1 MPKSRHRQRP
11 PQPTGPQTERAV
23 LVAVAPKKA
32 GEPLWGLN
40 DTLDE
45 LRYLTRSAG
54 AEVIAAV
61 AQRADRITP
70 TYLGKGKL
78 AELQELLADHR
89 PDVVICDDE
98 LTPTQQRNLET
109 ALQVKVLDRTAL
121 ILDVFGRHARTREG
135 QLQVELAQHQYLL
148 PRLVGQWSHLERLGG
163 GIGTRG
169 PGETQLE
176 TDRRLIRRRIQKITA
191 ELENVRQRRSQYLA
205 RRRRSDTPMVT
216 LVGYTNAGKSTLF
229 NALCHADVPAEN
241 RLFNTLDPVTR
252 RLRLPD
258 GGDLLLSD
266 TVGFI
271 QKLSPTVVAAF
282 RATLEELHE
291 ADLLL
296 HVIDI
301 THPKAPEQAEVV
313 EQTLADLNLAGKP
326 RLLVINK
333 LDLLTDNPDDL
344 AAAVHADTIYAD
356 AVQPDTSQAD
366 AIYADTIHSDAA
378 RTNAAYADAIH
389 SDAARA
395 DLAAIAAA
403 AGSPAVTGRVFVS
416 ALRGWR
422 LPDLLDAVRAQLG
435 ETPPQCQPPP
445 AAAKSD

>member
-1 MPKSRHRQRP
+1 MPKSRPTTR
-11 PQPTGPQTERAV
+11 PTGPPAERAV
-23 LVAVAPKKA
+23 LVAVAAKNGA
-32 GEPLWGLN
+32 GPQLWGLD
-40 DTLDE
+40 DTLAE
-45 LRYLTRSAG
+45 LDYLTRSAG
-54 AEVIAAV
+54 AEVV
-61 AQRADRITP
+61 ATLSQRADRIAP

-78 AELQELLADHR
+78 QELQELLAAER

-98 LTPTQQRNLET
+98 LTPTQQRNLEN
-109 ALQVKVLDRTAL
+109 ALKVKVIDRTAL

-176 TDRRLIRRRIQKITA
+176 TDRRIIRRRIQKIAA
-191 ELENVRQRRSQYLA
+191 ELDTVRKRRSQYLE
-205 RRRRSDTPMVT
+205 RRRRSETPMAT

-229 NALCHADVPAEN
+229 NALCNAGVPAADQ
-241 RLFNTLDPVTR
+241 LFNTLDPVTR
-252 RLRLPD
+252 RLRMPD
-258 GGDLLLSD
+258 GGELLLSD

-282 RATLEELHE
+282 RATLEELHQ

-313 EQTLADLNLAGKP
+313 EQTLADLELGGKP

-333 LDLLTDNPDDL
+333 MDLLTGNPDDVT
-344 AAAVHADTIYAD
+344 AA
-356 AVQPDTSQAD
+356 QAD
-366 AIYADTIHSDAA
+366 LS
-378 RTNAAYADAIH
+378 
-389 SDAARA
+389 
-395 DLAAIAAA
+395 AIAAA
-403 AGSPAVTGRVFVS
+403 DSPAVSGRVFVS
-416 ALRGWR
+416 AARGWN
-422 LPDLLDAVRAQLG
+422 LPALLDAVRARIG
-435 ETPPQCQPPP
+435 ETASQWQP
-445 AAAKSD
+445 AVKSA

>member
-1 MPKSRHRQRP
+1 MPKSRQPR
-11 PQPTGPQTERAV
+11 PTGPQTERAV
-23 LVAVAPKKA
+23 LVAAEVKKR
-32 GEPLWGLN
+32 GDNLWGLE
-40 DTLDE
+40 DSLVELD
-45 LRYLTRSAG
+45 YLTRSAG
-54 AEVIAAV
+54 AEVVSVIQQKAE
-61 AQRADRITP
+61 RITP
-70 TYLGKGKL
+70 TYVGKGKL
-78 AELQELLADHR
+78 QELQELLSEER

-109 ALQVKVLDRTAL
+109 ALQVKVIDRTAL

-176 TDRRLIRRRIQKITA
+176 TDRRLVRRRIQKIQE
-191 ELENVRQRRSQYLA
+191 ELDKVRQRRSQYME
-205 RRRRSDTPMVT
+205 RRRRAAVPMAT

-229 NALCHADVPAEN
+229 NALSNAGVPAED

-252 RLRLPD
+252 RINLPN
-258 GGDLLLSD
+258 GGELLLSD

-271 QKLSPTVVAAF
+271 QKLSPMVVAAF

-313 EQTLADLNLAGKP
+313 EQTLADLELGGKP
-326 RLLVINK
+326 RLLAINK
-333 LDLLTDNPDDL
+333 MDLLTDDPASITADAL
-344 AAAVHADTIYAD
+344 AALPDLEAAD
-356 AVQPDTSQAD
+356 
-366 AIYADTIHSDAA
+366 
-378 RTNAAYADAIH
+378 
-389 SDAARA
+389 
-395 DLAAIAAA
+395 
-403 AGSPAVTGRVFVS
+403 SPAVGGRVFVS
-416 ALRGWR
+416 AIKGWN
-422 LPDLLDAVRAQLG
+422 LDTLLAAVQEHVGKGL
-435 ETPPQCQPPP
+435 P
-445 AAAKSD
+445 AADTAAV